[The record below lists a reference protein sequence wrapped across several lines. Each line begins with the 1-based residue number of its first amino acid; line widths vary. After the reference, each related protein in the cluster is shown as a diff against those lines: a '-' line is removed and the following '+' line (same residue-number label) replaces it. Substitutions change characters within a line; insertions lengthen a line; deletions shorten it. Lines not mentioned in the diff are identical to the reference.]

1 MYWKVEKKKGRIPAF
16 TTSSNNAT
24 HWKWGVIFSTFG
36 QEGDAK
42 ACTCTLILCQS
53 QKHKVS
59 QTRYR
64 ISYWKRLSW
73 RIFFFYVLDHLYNI
87 EERDQVKQGQ
97 DRQDRRARD
106 DIKEIISI
114 YHQLW
119 SLTWMNTTS
128 NISSVFTMIRLIAV
142 GLIKSASQ

>member
-1 MYWKVEKKKGRIPAF
+1 MYWKVEEKKGRIPAF

-36 QEGDAK
+36 QERDAK

-73 RIFFFYVLDHLYNI
+73 RIFFFYVVDHLYTI
-87 EERDQVKQGQ
+87 QERDQVKQG
-97 DRQDRRARD
+97 QDRRARD

>member
-1 MYWKVEKKKGRIPAF
+1 MYWKVEEKKGRIPAF

-97 DRQDRRARD
+97 DRRARD

>member
-1 MYWKVEKKKGRIPAF
+1 MYWKVEEKKGRIPAF

-73 RIFFFYVLDHLYNI
+73 RIFFFYVLDHLFNI
-87 EERDQVKQGQ
+87 QERDQVKQG
-97 DRQDRRARD
+97 QDRRARD

>member
-73 RIFFFYVLDHLYNI
+73 RIFFFYVLDHLFNI
-87 EERDQVKQGQ
+87 QERDQVKQG
-97 DRQDRRARD
+97 QDRRARD

>member
-1 MYWKVEKKKGRIPAF
+1 MYWKVEEKKGRTPAF
-16 TTSSNNAT
+16 LTSSNNAIP
-24 HWKWGVIFSTFG
+24 WKWGVTFSTFG

-42 ACTCTLILCQS
+42 ACTCTLILCQNL
-53 QKHKVS
+53 KHKVS
-59 QTRYR
+59 QTCYR

-73 RIFFFYVLDHLYNI
+73 RIFFYVLDHLYNI
-87 EERDQVKQGQ
+87 QERDQVKQG
-97 DRQDRRARD
+97 QDRRARD

-119 SLTWMNTTS
+119 SLIWMNTTS
-128 NISSVFTMIRLIAV
+128 NIFSVFTMIRLIAV

>member
-1 MYWKVEKKKGRIPAF
+1 MYWKVEEKKGRIPAF

-87 EERDQVKQGQ
+87 QERDQVKQG
-97 DRQDRRARD
+97 QDRRARD

>member
-97 DRQDRRARD
+97 DRRARD